1 MHVILLQ
8 RQSSEFKRQ
17 ELKRYNIH
25 FRDYTTAEI
34 NGTSTCRCKGF
45 NGVVVSAQHRRR
57 QSADAFVL
65 RASGEKKVGERVR
78 RIDFLST
85 TVCQ

>member
-8 RQSSEFKRQ
+8 KQSSEFKRQ

-25 FRDYTTAEI
+25 FRDYTTAEL

-45 NGVVVSAQHRRR
+45 NGIVVRAQHRRR

-78 RIDFLST
+78 RIDLF
-85 TVCQ
+85 